1 MLNVQFFRRRRFSGA
16 VSSVALATFGLFGA
30 LFVLTQYLQFS
41 LGFSALQAGVR
52 VLPAAGAIAVVA
64 PLSTIGVRAV
74 GTKLMVAAGLLIVA
88 GGLWQLSTASAT
100 TTFTGIL
107 PGLILLGAGAGLVIP
122 SATESVMGSLPSGH
136 TGVGSATNGTFLQV
150 GGALGVA
157 VIGSLLNTR
166 YQDKMTSTLAPYH
179 VPHAVMQTVL
189 GSVGGALGVAAHVG
203 GFLGTELAQLARSA
217 FVSGMDLGLA
227 TGACVAVA
235 GCVIALIV
243 LPSKAPDELDEPDED

>member
-41 LGFSALQAGVR
+41 LGYSALQAGVR
-52 VLPAAGAIAVVA
+52 VLPAAGAIAIVA

-107 PGLILLGAGAGLVIP
+107 PGLILLGAGAGPGHPVSDRI
-122 SATESVMGSLPSGH
+122 GHGLPAQRAH
-136 TGVGSATNGTFLQV
+136 RRRLRDQ
-150 GGALGVA
+150 
-157 VIGSLLNTR
+157 R
-166 YQDKMTSTLAPYH
+166 H
-179 VPHAVMQTVL
+179 VPA
-189 GSVGGALGVAAHVG
+189 G
-203 GFLGTELAQLARSA
+203 RRR
-217 FVSGMDLGLA
+217 
-227 TGACVAVA
+227 TGR
-235 GCVIALIV
+235 GR
-243 LPSKAPDELDEPDED
+243 DRQR